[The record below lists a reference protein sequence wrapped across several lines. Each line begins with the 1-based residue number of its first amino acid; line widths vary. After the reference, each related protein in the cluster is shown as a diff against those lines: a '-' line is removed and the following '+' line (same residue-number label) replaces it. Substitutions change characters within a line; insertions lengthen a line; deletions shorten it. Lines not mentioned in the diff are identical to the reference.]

1 MAQRPNDNLAPLH
14 LHVPEPKF
22 RPGDKA
28 DFSDVVVP
36 PVDAIPRPDEAVKPA
51 DIHGLAYG
59 LVRVL
64 ADDNEATGSW
74 NPGLDADKL
83 RLIMRKMLTLRA
95 FDDRMFRGA
104 AAG

>member
-1 MAQRPNDNLAPLH
+1 MQRNRDNLAPLH

-22 RPGDKA
+22 RPGDIA

-36 PVDAIPRPDEAVKPA
+36 PVDAILRPDEHVEPA
-51 DIHGLAYG
+51 DIHALAYG

-64 ADDNEATGSW
+64 DDDNHAKGSW

-83 RLIMRKMLTLRA
+83 RLMLRKGHRA
-95 FDDRMFRGA
+95 
-104 AAG
+104 